1 MERLQNISVI
11 EPITPAIERVKVLL
25 FRPFDLAKWFT
36 IGFCAWLAY
45 LGQGGGGGFN
55 FPGNGFDGHRGGG
68 APDLHNIFGG
78 NLPLI
83 LTLAAIVSVVVLAI
97 VVVCLWLGSRGK
109 FMFLHCVATNRA
121 EVSIPW
127 HKYRQQGNSLFL
139 FRIVAGIIT
148 LLAIAILA
156 GIITG
161 LGFLMYYNA
170 APIWMMVVSLVFI
183 SLITV
188 VPLLIVIGVFFKLL
202 SDFVVPIMFLRST
215 TAVEAWREF
224 RPMLSAN
231 KGAFTL
237 YILFQIVIA
246 MAIGALVFAAVMF
259 ACCACCCTA
268 CLWFIPYIST
278 VIMLPVLIFRLAYS
292 LNYLRQ
298 FGMAYDVFAIADGQS
313 IS

>member
-1 MERLQNISVI
+1 MERMQNVSVI
-11 EPITPAIERVKVLL
+11 EPITPAIERVKVML

-36 IGFCAWLAY
+36 IGFCAWLVY
-45 LGQGGGGGFN
+45 LAEGGGGGGFN
-55 FPGNGFDGHRGGG
+55 FPGNAFDGRRGS
-68 APDLHNIFGG
+68 APDFHNIFGSH
-78 NLPLI
+78 LPLI
-83 LTLAAIVSVVVLAI
+83 LTVAAIVGVVVLAI
-97 VVVCLWLGSRGK
+97 MVVCLWLGSRGQ

-127 HKYRQQGNSLFL
+127 HTYKRQGNSLFL
-139 FRIVAGIIT
+139 FRIVAGIVT
-148 LLAIAILA
+148 LLAMAIVAGLIA
-156 GIITG
+156 G

-170 APIWMMVVSLVFI
+170 APIWMIAVSLVLI
-183 SLITV
+183 SLITFL
-188 VPLLIVIGVFFKLL
+188 PLLIAIGVFFKLIN
-202 SDFVVPIMFLRST
+202 DFVVPIMFLRGAT
-215 TAVEAWREF
+215 TLDAWREF

-246 MAIGALVFAAVMF
+246 MAIGALVFAAAMF

-278 VIMLPVLIFRLAYS
+278 VILLPVLVFKQAYS

-298 FGMAYDVFAIADGQS
+298 FGTAYDVFAIADGQS
-313 IS
+313 IA

>member
-1 MERLQNISVI
+1 MEQMQNISVI
-11 EPITPAIERVKVLL
+11 EPITPAIERVKVIL

-45 LGQGGGGGFN
+45 LAEGGGGGGFN
-55 FPGNGFDGHRGGG
+55 FPGNAFNGRRGSW
-68 APDLHNIFGG
+68 PDIHNILGPH
-78 NLPLI
+78 LALI
-83 LTLAAIVSVVVLAI
+83 LTVVAIVSMVVLAI
-97 VVVCLWLGSRGK
+97 VVVCLWLGSRGQ

-121 EVSIPW
+121 EVAIPW
-127 HKYRQQGNSLFL
+127 NKYKPQGNSLFL
-139 FRIVAGIIT
+139 FRVVAGIVAV
-148 LLAIAILA
+148 LATAIVA

-183 SLITV
+183 SLIAF
-188 VPLLIVIGVFFKLL
+188 VPLLIAIGIFFKLIH
-202 SDFVVPIMFLRST
+202 DFVVPIMFLRGA

-246 MAIGALVFAAVMF
+246 MAIGALVFAAILF
-259 ACCACCCTA
+259 ACCACCCTL
-268 CLWFIPYIST
+268 CIWMLPYIGT
-278 VIMLPVLIFRLAYS
+278 VILLPVLVFKLAYS

-298 FGMAYDVFAIADGQS
+298 FGTAYDVFAAPNT
-313 IS
+313 